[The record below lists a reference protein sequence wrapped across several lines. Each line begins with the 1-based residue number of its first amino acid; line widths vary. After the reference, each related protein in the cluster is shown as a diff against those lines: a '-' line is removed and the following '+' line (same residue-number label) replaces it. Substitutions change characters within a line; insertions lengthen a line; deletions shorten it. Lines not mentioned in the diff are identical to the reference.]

1 MYRVQHKSSKGH
13 PVTETCCPSFKAYF
27 RLTPERRLRVFFLKR
42 HLPHNVIQRHFGKGQ
57 FEMPFTFELP
67 SILLLKLGIESYK
80 IHPGSYPVQEDLD
93 FLKIDF

>member
-1 MYRVQHKSSKGH
+1 MYSAQQKSSRGH
-13 PVTETCCPSFKAYF
+13 PVSENRCPSFKAYF